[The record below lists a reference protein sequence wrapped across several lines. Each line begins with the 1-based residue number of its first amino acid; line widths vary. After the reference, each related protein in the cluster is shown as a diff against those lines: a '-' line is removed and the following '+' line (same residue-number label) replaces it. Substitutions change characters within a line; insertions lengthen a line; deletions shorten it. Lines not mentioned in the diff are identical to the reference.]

1 MKQAI
6 QILDRFKVE
15 IALSISVFLL
25 LLYLMPGAQPPLK
38 AHTIEIDG
46 DVSDW
51 TGTPPAGAPAW
62 GYSGGEFIVTDP
74 TGAGDTRDDPTAW
87 EGQLWSDVDVVQFR
101 VTANTTHI
109 FFLIEFDTLD
119 NSYTPV
125 IFIAIDPTINK
136 PDDGYDHWLW
146 NPDGEVDAILA
157 NGTKV
162 NSYFSHQDAI
172 NWTWVYLLVINRDL
186 SDSGVVIYPNSSS
199 YQVGGKVAWIENNP
213 SFNGT
218 EIAVPF
224 TLIGGSGLYLDN
236 TVRFWIAT
244 ATKASGTD
252 YGAPQEL
259 TGPNIRD
266 VVGSTPAWETSNGA
280 HDGEFWDPD
289 PDYTQEKFDNY
300 PTDDWWID
308 TYFDVYFNPQGDA
321 VSEYPVIMISDYVR
335 VPTFAVVAVALGVTV
350 PYVYRRIRR
359 S

>member
-109 FFLIEFDTLD
+109 FFLIEFDTLN

-125 IFIAIDPTINK
+125 VFVAIDPTIND
-136 PDDGYDHWLW
+136 PNDGHDHWLW
-146 NPDGEVDAILA
+146 NPKGEVDAILA

-162 NSYFSHQDAI
+162 NSYFSHQNAV
-172 NWTWVYLLVINRDL
+172 NWTWMYLINVNRDL
-186 SDSGVVIYPNSSS
+186 ATDQVVIYQPDGTS
-199 YQVGGKVAWIENNP
+199 QTGGVVAWIT
-213 SFNGT
+213 SSTFNGT
-218 EIAVPF
+218 EMAVPF
-224 TLIGGSGLYLDN
+224 TLLGGSGYYLDN
-236 TVRFWIAT
+236 TVRFWVAT
-244 ATKASGTD
+244 ATNAGGGVA
-252 YGAPQEL
+252 GAPQEL
-259 TGPNIRD
+259 GGPNIRD
-266 VVGSTPAWETSNGA
+266 IVGSSPAWETSSGA
-280 HDGEFWDPD
+280 QDGEFWDQD
-289 PDYTQEKFDNY
+289 PASDAFNNY

-335 VPTFAVVAVALGVTV
+335 IPTFALVAVALGVTV
-350 PYVYRRIRR
+350 PYVYRRIQR